1 MITIFNTGEFNYD
14 DYGIDKPVKY
24 SIENLLEVAS
34 RTASVNITKE
44 HTDEVIGEMSNFI
57 VEDGLLKSNEPN
69 NLDFKGK
76 GFSPVF
82 NFDLSSPKH
91 WRCRFLR

>member
-57 VEDGLLKSNEPN
+57 VEDGLLKSTSN
-69 NLDFKGK
+69 NF
-76 GFSPVF
+76 
-82 NFDLSSPKH
+82 LSLLYPPYSSNSG
-91 WRCRFLR
+91 WTS